1 MAITIFATPGKAIN
15 LGRAG
20 ENLATTVKFYV
31 KDWMDEFGVVEPE
44 QEVEENNT
52 TQYQGLF
59 TLFVQQNGIGYYVQ
73 SLVEDEA
80 RDLEGDYV
88 EWNVTSANTATVGM
102 GKCELQY
109 IVNEVIVKSI
119 IYDIIVTTSL
129 DVEAQGDIPD
139 PIESWLN
146 EVSQMTQQIAN
157 ASEYADL
164 AERYAKGTS
173 NEAAV
178 QEGTAGYHDNSK
190 YYKELAESA
199 NTAAQSAKT
208 AAEAWAT
215 GGSSG
220 TPSATNNAKYYSD
233 RYNNMTV
240 EAEKVGPLL
249 PATATITTVN
259 GHYNIAFEI
268 PQGDGLHVSGYA
280 TSGSN
285 LPTASQHSNEVYLVG
300 SEPGYYYYSDGAD
313 WINCGPVGG
322 LGGTLYTWS

>member
-20 ENLATTVKFYV
+20 ENLATTVKFDIS
-31 KDWMDEFGVVEPE
+31 DWTTEFGAGGIF
-44 QEVEENNT
+44 N
-52 TQYQGLF
+52 
-59 TLFVQQNGIGYYVQ
+59 LFVQQNGVGYYIQTITQ
-73 SLVEDEA
+73 S
-80 RDLEGDYV
+80 GNYI
-88 EWNVTSANTATVGM
+88 EWNVTSANTATIGM

-109 IVNEVIVKSI
+109 VVNTVIVKSI

-146 EVSQMTQQIAN
+146 EVGQMTEQIAQAAPN
-157 ASEYADL
+157 ADK

-173 NEAAV
+173 NGAVV
-178 QEGTAGYHDNSK
+178 QEDDEDPTGWHDNSK

-220 TPSATNNAKYYSD
+220 EPSATNNAKYYSD

-300 SEPGYYYYSDGAD
+300 SEPGYYYYSNGSN

>member
-80 RDLEGDYV
+80 ENLEGDYV

-109 IVNEVIVKSI
+109 IVNEIIVKSI

-199 NTAAQSAKT
+199 KNTAVA
-208 AAEAWAT
+208 AAEEAEAYDT
-215 GGSSG
+215 RVKNM
-220 TPSATNNAKYYSD
+220 TASATTGEPGTEAAVAVTKTTTAWQLQFTIPRGSGYKLEQSVSTYSD
-233 RYNNMTV
+233 LAGISDPVLY
-240 EAEKVGPLL
+240 GFYG
-249 PATATITTVN
+249 VN
-259 GHYNIAFEI
+259 DTHHIYVYTG
-268 PQGDGLHVSGYA
+268 SGVYSDYGTLGGVVA
-280 TSGSN
+280 QLNTW
-285 LPTASQHSNEVYLVG
+285 TAS
-300 SEPGYYYYSDGAD
+300 
-313 WINCGPVGG
+313 
-322 LGGTLYTWS
+322 